1 MSLKEILKKE
11 IEREQ
16 NMMYGKD
23 KESEAEEDDISSQY
37 QKSPPKR
44 SETASNHRRQ
54 KSSKSRNRPEQYEID
69 KYATRNIDIEN
80 QQFVEIVGDET
91 IDDSEDDAM
100 LIRPSNESRIY
111 RKDFTQQNR
120 QQNQRNYQPK
130 YQEPSVVHEIKPKL
144 VIDDKGML
152 LYVYK
157 SQNGDCWFEYT
168 PLNKNI
174 NGSKFSY
181 LANSVR
187 IDSMQDE

>member
-1 MSLKEILKKE
+1 MMMSLKEILKKE

-44 SETASNHRRQ
+44 SENASNHRRR
-54 KSSKSRNRPEQYEID
+54 KSSKSRNRPEQYDID

-120 QQNQRNYQPK
+120 
-130 YQEPSVVHEIKPKL
+130 
-144 VIDDKGML
+144 
-152 LYVYK
+152 
-157 SQNGDCWFEYT
+157 
-168 PLNKNI
+168 
-174 NGSKFSY
+174 
-181 LANSVR
+181 
-187 IDSMQDE
+187 